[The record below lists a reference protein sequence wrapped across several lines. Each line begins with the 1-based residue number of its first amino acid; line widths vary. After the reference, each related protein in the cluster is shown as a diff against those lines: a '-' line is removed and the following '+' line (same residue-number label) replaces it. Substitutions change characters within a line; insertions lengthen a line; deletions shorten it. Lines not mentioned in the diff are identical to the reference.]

1 MNFEV
6 LNAHVCKLTS
16 YLLKARICLLVYLGI
31 DPLNS
36 FLSVGIQ
43 GVAFRAAYVAAPVKT
58 VYSKLSVLKKVRLSV
73 QTVHMEATGIIINSK
88 KRRTRESGFKDLEGI
103 QLWKMHNHPKVD
115 YTKLPP
121 LDDLQACS
129 ESSKSGL
136 YKRSNFGR
144 CIIIQKWIV
153 QNFHLWMIYKHAQ
166 NHPKVDCTKDPILE
180 DA

>member
-6 LNAHVCKLTS
+6 LNTHHFFENTQFAVDRFHWRGHIGCSKGYS
-16 YLLKARICLLVYLGI
+16 QDAYRQKRIKGI
-31 DPLNS
+31 NS
-36 FLSVGIQ
+36 QVNEQANSGLQKIRGQ
-43 GVAFRAAYVAAPVKT
+43 LAY
-58 VYSKLSVLKKVRLSV
+58 RLSV

-153 QNFHLWMIYKHAQ
+153 QNFHLWMIYKDAQ